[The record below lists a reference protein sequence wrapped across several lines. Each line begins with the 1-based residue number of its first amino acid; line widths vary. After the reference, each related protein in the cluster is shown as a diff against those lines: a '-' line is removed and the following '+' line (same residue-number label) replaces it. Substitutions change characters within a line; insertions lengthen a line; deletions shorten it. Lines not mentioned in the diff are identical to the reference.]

1 MIKKILIGVDDSSYA
16 ENAAKYGFKLAE
28 TLGAHV
34 GLVHMV
40 EPTPLPTTTTGADVI
55 LGTPMQGLSNTEN
68 MELLNV
74 QNEISEALLTNIA
87 KGHTGKL
94 QITQFN
100 EYGSTGEGII
110 SCSHEFNADLIVV
123 GTHKRSGFDRL
134 LMGDTAEY
142 IVRHSSI
149 PVLVVPFNEK

>member
-40 EPTPLPTTTTGADVI
+40 EPTPMPTTTTGADVI
-55 LGTPMQGLSNTEN
+55 LGTPMQGLSDMDN

-74 QNEISEALLTNIA
+74 QNEIAENMLTHIA
-87 KGHTGKL
+87 KSYGGKL
-94 QITQFN
+94 EITQFN
-100 EYGSTGEGII
+100 EYGSTGDGII
-110 SCSHEFNADLIVV
+110 SCSHEFNADLIIV

-142 IVRHSSI
+142 VVRHSAI
-149 PVLVVPFNEK
+149 PVLVVPLNEK